1 MIGPSD
7 LSVAIL
13 RQAIKESPF
22 LVRREGHRFLALYYI
37 KNNSNL
43 SFKSMRKTMDFIDQ
57 LRVLASRI
65 ITNRAMIQTEEATKN
80 AMVMPFIQALGY
92 NVFDPMEVTPELV
105 SDVGTKKGE
114 KVDYAILRD
123 GKPIM
128 LFECKKCG
136 GDLNIN
142 HAGQLF
148 RYFHV
153 TEARFGVLTNGLVY
167 RFFTDLEQPNKMD
180 EKPFFEFNILDF
192 KERDVEELKKFAK
205 SAFDLDTILTTANDL
220 KYTRAIQT
228 KLAELM
234 ANPSEDFVRLLS
246 LDLLGSRRF
255 TPTIR
260 DQFTSICKLAF
271 DQFIGER
278 INERLKG
285 AMSVESVTI
294 PEKPQVVVQDEPS
307 VTTEPVIVT
316 SSEELEGFHTVRA
329 IVRNLVPTK
338 RVVMRD
344 AQSYCAILLDDN
356 NRKPICRL
364 RFNNTQK
371 LKLGFFNADKEEE
384 QVPLESVDD
393 IYNYAE
399 QIRATVASY
408 VGNNDV

>member
-1 MIGPSD
+1 
-7 LSVAIL
+7 
-13 RQAIKESPF
+13 
-22 LVRREGHRFLALYYI
+22 
-37 KNNSNL
+37 
-43 SFKSMRKTMDFIDQ
+43 MDFIDQ
-57 LRVLASRI
+57 LRILASRI
-65 ITNRAMIQTEEATKN
+65 VNTRTMIQTEEATKN

-92 NVFDPMEVTPELV
+92 NVFDPLEVTPELV
-105 SDVGTKKGE
+105 ADVGTKKGE

-153 TEARFGVLTNGLVY
+153 TEARFSVLTNGLVY

-228 KLAELM
+228 KLAELV

-246 LDLLGSRRF
+246 ADLLGSKRF
-255 TPTIR
+255 TPAVR
-260 DQFTSICKLAF
+260 DQFTTISKRAF
-271 DQFIGER
+271 EQFIGER

-285 AMSVESVTI
+285 AMSPESVTI
-294 PEKPQVVVQDEPS
+294 SDKPAAVVQDEPS
-307 VTTEPVIVT
+307 VANEPVIVT

-329 IVRNLVPTK
+329 IIRNLVPTK

-371 LKLGFFNADKEEE
+371 LKLGVFNAQKEEE
-384 QVPLESVDD
+384 QVSLESVDD

-399 QIRATVASY
+399 QLLATVASY
-408 VGNNDV
+408 VDNVDA

>member
-1 MIGPSD
+1 
-7 LSVAIL
+7 
-13 RQAIKESPF
+13 
-22 LVRREGHRFLALYYI
+22 
-37 KNNSNL
+37 
-43 SFKSMRKTMDFIDQ
+43 MDFVDQ
-57 LRVLASRI
+57 LRVLAHRI
-65 ITNRAMIQTEEATKN
+65 ANAKTLIQTEEATKN
-80 AMVMPFIQALGY
+80 AMIMPFIQALGY
-92 NVFDPMEVTPELV
+92 NVFDPLEVTPELV

-136 GDLNIN
+136 GDLHIN

-205 SAFDLDTILTTANDL
+205 IAFDIDTILTTANDL

-228 KLAELM
+228 KLAELV
-234 ANPSEDFVRLLS
+234 AEPSEDFVRLLS
-246 LDLLGSRRF
+246 ADILGSRRF
-255 TPTIR
+255 TPVIR
-260 DQFTSICKLAF
+260 DQFTTITKRAF
-271 DQFIGER
+271 EQFIGER

-285 AMSVESVTI
+285 AMSPEPTSIT
-294 PEKPQVVVQDEPS
+294 EKPSATQS
-307 VTTEPVIVT
+307 VDVASTTEPVVVT
-316 SSEELEGFHTVRA
+316 SNEELEGFHTVRA
-329 IVRNLVPTK
+329 IVRSIIATK

-371 LKLGFFNADKEEE
+371 LKLGIFNAQKEEE
-384 QVPLESVDD
+384 QIALESVDD
-393 IYNYAE
+393 IYTHADK
-399 QIRATVASY
+399 ILATVNAY
-408 VGNNDV
+408 LETPGNSN

>member
-1 MIGPSD
+1 
-7 LSVAIL
+7 
-13 RQAIKESPF
+13 
-22 LVRREGHRFLALYYI
+22 
-37 KNNSNL
+37 
-43 SFKSMRKTMDFIDQ
+43 MDFVDQ

-65 ITNRAMIQTEEATKN
+65 ISSKSIIQTEEATKN
-80 AMVMPFIQALGY
+80 AMVMPFIQMLGY
-92 NVFDPMEVTPELV
+92 NVFDPMEVTPELIA
-105 SDVGTKKGE
+105 DIGTKKGE

-136 GDLNIN
+136 GDLSIN

-192 KERDVEELKKFAK
+192 NERDVEELKKFAK

-228 KLAELM
+228 KLAEWVLS
-234 ANPSEDFVRLLS
+234 PSEEFVRLLS
-246 LDLLGSRRF
+246 ADLLGSKRF
-255 TPTIR
+255 SPAAR
-260 DQFTSICKLAF
+260 DQFTLITKRAF
-271 DQFIGER
+271 EQLIGER

-285 AMSVESVTI
+285 AMSPESVSLVENFSTPI
-294 PEKPQVVVQDEPS
+294 VEEPS
-307 VTTEPVIVT
+307 VSNDPVIVT

-329 IVRNLVPTK
+329 IVRGFVATK
-338 RVVMRD
+338 RIVMRD

-371 LKLGFFNADKEEE
+371 LKLGLISTQKEEE
-384 QVPLESVDD
+384 QVALESVDD

-399 QIRATVASY
+399 QLRATVASY
-408 VGNNDV
+408 IGSDGAQDAPQG